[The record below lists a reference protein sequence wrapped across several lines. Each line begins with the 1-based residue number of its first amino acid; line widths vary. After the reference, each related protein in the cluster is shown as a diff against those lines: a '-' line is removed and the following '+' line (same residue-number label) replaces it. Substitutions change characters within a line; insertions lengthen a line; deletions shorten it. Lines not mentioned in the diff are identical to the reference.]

1 MKRSRHLLG
10 HVLEGRALRVAT
22 AVALMVSAVSLVVIA
37 VAQVR
42 LLDEERRQT
51 GLLSQQNGCIRILI
65 ENQSKPKGSPVLHC
79 PMP

>member
-1 MKRSRHLLG
+1 M
-10 HVLEGRALRVAT
+10 LRVAT
-22 AVALMVSAVSLVVIA
+22 AVALMVCAVALIVIA

-51 GLLSQQNGCIRILI
+51 GLISQHNGCIRILI
-65 ENQSKPKGSPVLHC
+65 ENQSKPEGSPVLRC